1 MEQLQARYL
10 ERLSELYPTVASA
23 STEVINLEAIL
34 NLPKGTEH
42 FLSDIH
48 GEYEA
53 FSHVLKNGSGAVRRK
68 INDVFGHTLG
78 DKDKQAL
85 ATLIYYPREKMAQL
99 LEQTENPEDW
109 YKITLYR
116 LIEVSKRAA
125 SKYTRSKVRK
135 AMPREYAY
143 IIDEMLHTHYEDND
157 KRDYYENII
166 STIID
171 IGRASNFLVQLCE
184 LIKRLAV
191 DHLHVVGDIF
201 DRGPRADIILDS
213 LLDYHSVDIQW
224 GNHDV
229 LWMGAASG
237 SRTLVATVL
246 ANSLR
251 YNNLEVI
258 ETGYGI
264 SLRPLSVFANEVYR
278 DTDVSRFS
286 VKLTGEEA
294 ERYTEKDKLLSARM
308 YKAITMILF
317 KLEGQKIL
325 RNPDFGMA
333 DRLLLDKIDYESRTV
348 TVDGRAYPMLDTDFP
363 TVNPADPYALTPEE
377 EILIHQL
384 TLSFLH
390 SEKLQ
395 RHVRF
400 LYSKGSLYKIFNG
413 NLLFHGSIPMAADG
427 SLLSFPVNGGRLSG
441 KAFLDY
447 ADLAARRAYYSA
459 PGSAERAAG
468 MDFLWFLWAG
478 RNSPIF
484 GRDRMTTFERRFL
497 ADEST
502 WTEPK
507 NVYYQLYNDP
517 EICEALLR
525 EFGLE
530 GPHCHIINGH
540 VPVKSKKGE
549 SPMKGGGRRRLLQG
563 LSADHRHR
571 GLYPHLQLRLLPP
584 GVPRALRGPGGGHPH
599 QPGHRLHLR
608 GVRAAGV
615 PAENRRHRRG
625 PPAPGADRR
634 SDGPPAGL
642 PQRRHCRGSQGVLTR
657 APALWYTGRKTA
669 VSAERRLCMALI
681 ACPECGKE
689 ISNQAP
695 ACIHCGCPLAPRAP
709 LDPNRFSVVLTA
721 CPEDSEGRYRV
732 RKLAIHLEE
741 SVWEAI
747 YAFLSQPAAERA
759 PSTLQTHLT
768 QKDAWALAD
777 TLRGA
782 GAEVQVLD
790 STIPDVP
797 QPHPFEGCRA
807 MDFGKTVAAVI
818 LGVLAA
824 QLILLPL
831 ALLLS

>member
-1 MEQLQARYL
+1 MKIR
-10 ERLSELYPTVASA
+10 RL
-23 STEVINLEAIL
+23 
-34 NLPKGTEH
+34 
-42 FLSDIH
+42 
-48 GEYEA
+48 
-53 FSHVLKNGSGAVRRK
+53 
-68 INDVFGHTLG
+68 
-78 DKDKQAL
+78 
-85 ATLIYYPREKMAQL
+85 
-99 LEQTENPEDW
+99 
-109 YKITLYR
+109 
-116 LIEVSKRAA
+116 VS

-171 IGRASNFLVQLCE
+171 TGRASNFLVQLCE

-400 LYSKGSLYKIFNG
+400 LYSKGSLYQD
-413 NLLFHGSIPMAADG
+413 LQRQPALP
-427 SLLSFPVNGGRLSG
+427 RLH
-441 KAFLDY
+441 
-447 ADLAARRAYYSA
+447 
-459 PGSAERAAG
+459 
-468 MDFLWFLWAG
+468 
-478 RNSPIF
+478 
-484 GRDRMTTFERRFL
+484 
-497 ADEST
+497 
-502 WTEPK
+502 
-507 NVYYQLYNDP
+507 
-517 EICEALLR
+517 
-525 EFGLE
+525 
-530 GPHCHIINGH
+530 PH
-540 VPVKSKKGE
+540 
-549 SPMKGGGRRRLLQG
+549 GGRRLPPLLPGERGASLRQG
-563 LSADHRHR
+563 LSGLCGSGRPPGLLLRPRLGGAGRRH
-571 GLYPHLQLRLLPP
+571 GLPVVPVGGPQQPHLR
-584 GVPRALRGPGGGHPH
+584 PRPH
-599 QPGHRLHLR
+599 DHL
-608 GVRAAGV
+608 
-615 PAENRRHRRG
+615 
-625 PPAPGADRR
+625 
-634 SDGPPAGL
+634 
-642 PQRRHCRGSQGVLTR
+642 
-657 APALWYTGRKTA
+657 
-669 VSAERRLCMALI
+669 
-681 ACPECGKE
+681 
-689 ISNQAP
+689 
-695 ACIHCGCPLAPRAP
+695 
-709 LDPNRFSVVLTA
+709 
-721 CPEDSEGRYRV
+721 
-732 RKLAIHLEE
+732 
-741 SVWEAI
+741 
-747 YAFLSQPAAERA
+747 
-759 PSTLQTHLT
+759 
-768 QKDAWALAD
+768 
-777 TLRGA
+777 
-782 GAEVQVLD
+782 
-790 STIPDVP
+790 
-797 QPHPFEGCRA
+797 
-807 MDFGKTVAAVI
+807 
-818 LGVLAA
+818 
-824 QLILLPL
+824 
-831 ALLLS
+831 